1 MLVIGGNGT
10 GTEPAYTEA
19 VGGNPRPR
27 PPSAGTVSTSEV
39 TAHVGAVCTLN
50 AVVHLAMD
58 PIMKADMKE
67 QAVFEATPAQPT
79 LTEDEPA
86 RELLVREVWIEGMRG
101 VY

>member
-1 MLVIGGNGT
+1 
-10 GTEPAYTEA
+10 
-19 VGGNPRPR
+19 
-27 PPSAGTVSTSEV
+27 
-39 TAHVGAVCTLN
+39 
-50 AVVHLAMD
+50 MD

-67 QAVFEATPAQPT
+67 QAVFEATPAQPG